1 MYIITICMVIP
12 VTWADLMLTAG
23 LLEDIFNKI
32 LVCIYT
38 IILSQMTHL
47 RSFVQQQIMIP
58 EKYLDNEKNK
68 KWWSGFGLGPS
79 EMLSRQQRIKL
90 NKYKYP
96 SIELSI

>member
-1 MYIITICMVIP
+1 
-12 VTWADLMLTAG
+12 MLTAG

-68 KWWSGFGLGPS
+68 K
-79 EMLSRQQRIKL
+79 
-90 NKYKYP
+90 
-96 SIELSI
+96 